1 MNWFDWAEKIS
12 ELESNAVWWNLSG
25 NWLPKWMTGASR
37 LMNEWIAVYE
47 IAVGD
52 WFNKFNSLPKW
63 ISFLDFNPANF
74 KTTAIQ
80 HSSKTKIT

>member
-1 MNWFDWAEKIS
+1 
-12 ELESNAVWWNLSG
+12 
-25 NWLPKWMTGASR
+25 
-37 LMNEWIAVYE
+37 MNEWIAVYE

-80 HSSKTKIT
+80 HSWNYYNSNSSESQGWFQIKKMKSDWRWS